1 MFFNTVDPCCSPDLV
16 SGVPCRFRDRP
27 SDPDLVSGALVVFV
41 CPCLLKLLINQFFWG
56 GFLQRR
62 LLSSV
67 QNRQISILRLLRRG
81 SGPSFPFALPSL
93 IEMAHFSFA
102 QLKED
107 LKEIAHGHLPHHG
120 AKAPKFAD
128 NYDAAGKD
136 LGSGAFS
143 VVKLCTHRASGK
155 QYAVKCCAK
164 GKLKKEDLDGL
175 YKETQLLREM
185 DHPHIIKCYETFDE
199 GSTFYIVTELVSGGD
214 LFDRIIH
221 KTTYTEKEG
230 TVHVARGVLKPV
242 VGPLPPRPPMWRY
255 AVLGLWLSALLTL
268 YPPHPPPR
276 HVSHPRPPPLI
287 QSTGLASD
295 FFPNDGVHA
304 RHPARGAPG
313 LEAGEHPLDLQG
325 THGVC
330 FFGGLWLCNPH
341 LHLHPCLRLGRRT
354 TPTSRW
360 RTLGLR
366 RGSAT

>member
-1 MFFNTVDPCCSPDLV
+1 
-16 SGVPCRFRDRP
+16 
-27 SDPDLVSGALVVFV
+27 
-41 CPCLLKLLINQFFWG
+41 
-56 GFLQRR
+56 
-62 LLSSV
+62 
-67 QNRQISILRLLRRG
+67 
-81 SGPSFPFALPSL
+81 
-93 IEMAHFSFA
+93 MAHFSFA

-221 KTTYTEKEG
+221 KTTYTEKEARDLLRIFFQ
-230 TVHVARGVLKPV
+230 TMAYMHDTQRVVHRDLKPENI
-242 VGPLPPRPPMWRY
+242 
-255 AVLGLWLSALLTL
+255 LLTSKV
-268 YPPHPPPR
+268 R
-276 HVSHPRPPPLI
+276 TGFVSLVGCGCAILIPIYILVCAWAGGRRRP
-287 QSTGLASD
+287 
-295 FFPNDGVHA
+295 
-304 RHPARGAPG
+304 
-313 LEAGEHPLDLQG
+313 QG
-325 THGVC
+325 
-330 FFGGLWLCNPH
+330 GGLWVCEENQ
-341 LHLHPCLRLGRRT
+341 RLD
-354 TPTSRW
+354 P
-360 RTLGLR
+360 
-366 RGSAT
+366 